1 MYSFT
6 RKTLGP
12 YTVHISVQKSG
23 DTHHK
28 KFTGTVSPS
37 TQSTTNIYVK
47 GNFLFTIG
55 NYSQEMVSGQTSLDL
70 NIDEYPVDTLATETV
85 LSDYAVRYCVP
96 SKGLTKQVVEIPENQ
111 TYSVD
116 KNSLV
121 FVLSGKAF
129 VNNTQVGLGG
139 YWLVQN
145 TCSITG
151 PVKLLIL
158 SNTSL

>member
-12 YTVHISVQKSG
+12 YTVHVSVQKSG
-23 DTHHK
+23 DTHLK
-28 KFTGTVSPS
+28 KFTGTVTPG

-70 NIDEYPVDTLATETV
+70 NIDEYPANTLATETV

-111 TYSVD
+111 IYSAD

-121 FVLSGKAF
+121 FVLSGKAL

-145 TCSITG
+145 TSSITG

>member
-6 RKTLGP
+6 RKIVGP
-12 YTVHISVQKSG
+12 YTVHLSVQKSG

-28 KFTGTVSPS
+28 KFIGTISPS

-55 NYSQEMVSGQTSLDL
+55 NYSQEMVSGQTNLDL
-70 NIDEYPVDTLATETV
+70 NIDKYPVDTVATETV
-85 LSDYAVRYCVP
+85 LSDYAIRYCIP
-96 SKGLTKQVVEIPENQ
+96 TKGLTKQVVEIPENQ
-111 TYSVD
+111 MYSAD

-121 FVLSGKAF
+121 FVLSGKAV

-145 TCSITG
+145 TESICG
-151 PVKLLIL
+151 PVKLLVL
-158 SNTSL
+158 SNTAL